1 MLPGPA
7 ITADDKFLVQMAL
20 VSEEFYTKELKDLDD
35 KAQAPVLQKLW
46 KSLTDED
53 KAREKEK
60 KPKQIKS
67 TKLTTTFEFP
77 DIAVQIAT
85 TTAEPPSFDTMER
98 IISGQEE
105 SEAAAASS
113 AGAVTRPPTMALRS
127 CSPCGKSTTTWW
139 RTRWCSRAS
148 AILLSEN
155 EERKTQLKTAED
167 QLAKAQRGKA
177 GGAGA
182 AAGGGADGT
191 GAATA
196 DAPKGLN
203 FQVVLVVA
211 LVAFIFGRIIA

>member
-1 MLPGPA
+1 
-7 ITADDKFLVQMAL
+7 MAL

-113 AGAVTRPPTMALRS
+113 AGASNPSADTMAFAELQSLRKKYDDLVAYTVVLT
-127 CSPCGKSTTTWW
+127 GE
-139 RTRWCSRAS
+139 RDF
-148 AILLSEN
+148 LLSEN

>member
-1 MLPGPA
+1 
-7 ITADDKFLVQMAL
+7 MAL

-105 SEAAAASS
+105 SEAAAQAH
-113 AGAVTRPPTMALRS
+113 
-127 CSPCGKSTTTWW
+127 
-139 RTRWCSRAS
+139 
-148 AILLSEN
+148 
-155 EERKTQLKTAED
+155 
-167 QLAKAQRGKA
+167 
-177 GGAGA
+177 
-182 AAGGGADGT
+182 
-191 GAATA
+191 AATPA
-196 DAPKGLN
+196 IHRNTLRKSGWFSRRP
-203 FQVVLVVA
+203 
-211 LVAFIFGRIIA
+211 FIHGRPL